1 MKRYAKLLQMDERGQ
16 LVIPKDVRE
25 ELNMSAGAGF
35 MLYVLDDEA
44 IVLKPVPAK
53 DFSEHASTVRE
64 IEANVVK
71 LKISKDSVSKAQERY
86 RRQGKHN
93 FDEV

>member
-1 MKRYAKLLQMDERGQ
+1 MDERGQ

-25 ELNMSAGAGF
+25 ELNLAAGVGF

-53 DFSEHASTVRE
+53 DFSDHASTVRE
-64 IEANVVK
+64 LEASASK
-71 LKISKDSVSKAQERY
+71 LKISKDSITKAQERY
-86 RRQGKHN
+86 RKQDKHN
-93 FDEV
+93 FSDV